1 MLSASGKKQLAF
13 YDERNQ
19 TIRSAD
25 CLYLLRTQQRTRVNQ
40 VYRCHGC
47 TQYRQTLTRMLY
59 RIEHQE
65 PKQVEERTNPRSHTN
80 YRFLSSQEKTARLKN
95 LHDQARTMQQAI
107 DCLRD
112 QVKKLIDENAKEVE
126 DDLDEA
132 LVEIVRE
139 KSPFIASRYEE
150 GSFARI
156 FWDAQQKAAS
166 VKNTKSMRWHPLM
179 IRWCLYLRHLS
190 SSAYETIRES
200 NVIKLPSQRTLR
212 DYTYYTKATVGFS
225 ADVDE
230 QILRA
235 AKLDSC
241 PEREKYIIILMDEMH
256 IKEGFVYDKH
266 TGTYCIHCLCVS
278 LHKFC
283 RVHYRICAVR

>member
-1 MLSASGKKQLAF
+1 
-13 YDERNQ
+13 
-19 TIRSAD
+19 
-25 CLYLLRTQQRTRVNQ
+25 
-40 VYRCHGC
+40 
-47 TQYRQTLTRMLY
+47 
-59 RIEHQE
+59 
-65 PKQVEERTNPRSHTN
+65 
-80 YRFLSSQEKTARLKN
+80 
-95 LHDQARTMQQAI
+95 MQQAI
-107 DCLRD
+107 DHLRD
-112 QVKKLIDENAKEVE
+112 QVKKLIDKNAKEVE

-150 GSFARI
+150 GSFARV

-212 DYTYYTKATVGFS
+212 DYTYYTKATMGFS

-230 QILRA
+230 QILKA

-241 PEREKYIIILMDEMH
+241 PERVKYIIILMDEMH
-256 IKEGFVYDKH
+256 IKEGLVYDKH
-266 TGTYCIHCLCVS
+266 TGILYSLFVFTVCIHTHILYSLFVFTHTHIVFTVCVCLYTNSVGSITGFVQLGDINSHLAS
-278 LHKFC
+278 LEHQLDDDQLPEQLANSMLVIF
-283 RVHYRICAVR
+283 VRGLFSKLNFAYVQFPCTSLSGDKLYDPF